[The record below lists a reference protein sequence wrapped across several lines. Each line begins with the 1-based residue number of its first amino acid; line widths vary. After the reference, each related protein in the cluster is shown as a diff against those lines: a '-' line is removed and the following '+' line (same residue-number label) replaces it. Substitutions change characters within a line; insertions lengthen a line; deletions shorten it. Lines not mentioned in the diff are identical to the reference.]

1 MIITNLGLANVR
13 GIEAAELSFQPG
25 LNLIIGDNG
34 AGKTTALDA
43 LAICLEAVTRKI
55 NGVRGSSGRRDNFT
69 AEDINILAG
78 ALDVRLRF
86 TIDGEQYGYTYHQR
100 RASVVNQPGESST
113 LQEQTYDASLISEFT
128 GPAPPAAHGMR
139 PRPFGILFST
149 RRAVPDNRA
158 PSRAAAAG
166 GQRAALADAFGH
178 RELRLP
184 EFAAWLRTRSA
195 LASETSTSARAFAA
209 FERAVERFLPGY
221 SNLRVTDEA
230 KPQLLIEKQG
240 IVIPVAKLS
249 DGERGMLALVFD
261 LTRRLAQANPD
272 LDDPAAEGVGV
283 ILIDE
288 IDLHLHPEW
297 QRTIVTNLPATF
309 PRLQFIATTHSPQ
322 VIGEVMPDRIQVMG
336 EGPVSSPTH
345 SYGVD
350 SSRVLEEIMN
360 APRRTAEIQ
369 LLLNRLSDL
378 VAAGDDAAARSATDE
393 LGSKLG
399 DNDPEVLRA
408 RTLLEFLADDE

>member
-166 GQRAALADAFGH
+166 GSELLWLTPSGTANSGFLSSRHGCVPAQHWPLRP
-178 RELRLP
+178 RLRLGLSP
-184 EFAAWLRTRSA
+184 RSSGLLSASCRGTQTFA
-195 LASETSTSARAFAA
+195 
-209 FERAVERFLPGY
+209 
-221 SNLRVTDEA
+221 
-230 KPQLLIEKQG
+230 
-240 IVIPVAKLS
+240 
-249 DGERGMLALVFD
+249 
-261 LTRRLAQANPD
+261 
-272 LDDPAAEGVGV
+272 
-283 ILIDE
+283 
-288 IDLHLHPEW
+288 
-297 QRTIVTNLPATF
+297 
-309 PRLQFIATTHSPQ
+309 
-322 VIGEVMPDRIQVMG
+322 
-336 EGPVSSPTH
+336 
-345 SYGVD
+345 
-350 SSRVLEEIMN
+350 
-360 APRRTAEIQ
+360 
-369 LLLNRLSDL
+369 
-378 VAAGDDAAARSATDE
+378 
-393 LGSKLG
+393 
-399 DNDPEVLRA
+399 
-408 RTLLEFLADDE
+408 